1 LRFFD
6 SRFCALTLLAASLWC
21 LGIRPA
27 TKSAPWRRHS
37 YISRLLLAINGA
49 ENNKFWS
56 ASALKSLFSLFA
68 HDFKDDV
75 VKLIFKKY

>member
-1 LRFFD
+1 
-6 SRFCALTLLAASLWC
+6 LLSDAVGRLLVAFGNSS
-21 LGIRPA
+21 GNQIRA
-27 TKSAPWRRHS
+27 VET
-37 YISRLLLAINGA
+37 ISRLLLAINGA

-56 ASALKSLFSLFA
+56 ASALKSPFSLFA